1 MRQLAPGYVGDA
13 RFVTSGFA
21 AFDGLLAHGLQAD
34 GAFAIWSLQ
43 HSPNIEE
50 DIRRI
55 DRVLKPGAGLF
66 VCNLYKAVV
75 PTDQGWVDL
84 GFDARAL
91 LAEAFDTVEIAPVAA
106 DHTTVGIADR
116 SFIGCYRKRG

>member
-1 MRQLAPGYVGDA
+1 
-13 RFVTSGFA
+13 
-21 AFDGLLAHGLQAD
+21 
-34 GAFAIWSLQ
+34 
-43 HSPNIEE
+43 
-50 DIRRI
+50 
-55 DRVLKPGAGLF
+55 
-66 VCNLYKAVV
+66 V

-84 GFDARAL
+84 GFDARTL